1 MKFSKTGK
9 LSITIQTI
17 VWNEYKRRGFLENY
31 REELEIEHIYSA
43 YLAGLKFA
51 IYRYEV
57 PDYNVYLLLRTL
69 ISERIPDYSANK
81 YIRSGELD
89 EKYML
94 MLTAL
99 DCTLNKKQFMEFAE
113 NIKKIGI

>member
-1 MKFSKTGK
+1 MW
-9 LSITIQTI
+9 Q
-17 VWNEYKRRGFLENY
+17 EYERRGFLEKF

-69 ISERIPDYSANK
+69 IIERIPNYSGNK
-81 YIRSGELD
+81 YILAGELD

-94 MLTAL
+94 MLTTL
-99 DCTLNKKQFMEFAE
+99 DHVLSKKQFLDFAE